1 MIKIKSLLCVLLL
14 IVSVYTY
21 AQGEAASNDW
31 AKIGLKG
38 KVKSVKTS
46 IYFAEEK
53 DNDFI
58 KGTPFSQGI
67 YPAEKIKQYSEME
80 RMGVKAF
87 FIQFLVNIIP
97 SAIAFDKNGFI
108 TEKWLYNTVSPKK
121 IVYTYDKKNRLIDK
135 STFVHDFLETK
146 DTLVYNAKGQLEE
159 EVLDLKTKDE
169 TIYTYTY
176 NVDGELIQRN
186 FKKTKYLPLFKEIYI
201 YNNKRLVNK
210 EIYQFDQ
217 LIWRGLYESGAEGEL
232 IKAISQKIDDFIWHS
247 KYAYDQNNQLKE
259 EYLLINESENNGF
272 LNKFGSD
279 RRLTY
284 HLTFSTN
291 YLCEYKYRD
300 DKQGNWVR
308 MITYEN
314 GVPILYVE
322 RKIEYF
328 K

>member
-1 MIKIKSLLCVLLL
+1 MKIKSFFCVLLL

-21 AQGEAASNDW
+21 AQGEVAGNDW
-31 AKIGLKG
+31 SKMGLKG

-53 DNDFI
+53 GNDFA
-58 KGTPFSQGI
+58 KGSTLSQGI
-67 YPAEKIKQYSEME
+67 YPVKKIKQYSEME

-97 SAIAFDKNGFI
+97 SAITFDKNGFI
-108 TEKWLYNTVSPKK
+108 TEKWRYDDIFPKK
-121 IVYTYDKKNRLIDK
+121 TVYTYDKKHRLIDK
-135 STFVHDFLETK
+135 STFVDEVLETK
-146 DTLVYNAKGQLEE
+146 DTLVYNAKGQLEK

-186 FKKTKYLPLFKEIYI
+186 LKKTEDLPLFKEIYI

-217 LIWRGLYESGAEGEL
+217 LIWRGLYEYGAEGEL

-247 KYAYDQNNQLKE
+247 KYTYDQNNQLKE

-284 HLTFSTN
+284 HLTFSTD
-291 YLCEYKYRD
+291 YLCEYKYTD

-308 MITYEN
+308 MITYEQ

>member
-1 MIKIKSLLCVLLL
+1 MKIKSFFCVLLL

-21 AQGEAASNDW
+21 AQGEVAGNDW
-31 AKIGLKG
+31 SKMGLKG

-53 DNDFI
+53 GNDFA
-58 KGTPFSQGI
+58 KGSTLSQGI
-67 YPAEKIKQYSEME
+67 YPVKKIKQYSEME

-97 SAIAFDKNGFI
+97 SAITFDKNGFI
-108 TEKWLYNTVSPKK
+108 TEKWRYDDIFPKK
-121 IVYTYDKKNRLIDK
+121 IVYTYDKKHRLIDK
-135 STFVHDFLETK
+135 STFVDEVLETK
-146 DTLVYNAKGQLEE
+146 DTLVYNTKGQLEKE
-159 EVLDLKTKDE
+159 ILDLKTKDE

-186 FKKTKYLPLFKEIYI
+186 FKRTEDLPLFKEIYI

-210 EIYQFDQ
+210 EIYQFDR
-217 LIWRGLYESGAEGEL
+217 LIWRGLYEYGAEGEL

-247 KYAYDQNNQLKE
+247 KYTYDQNNQLKE

-291 YLCEYKYRD
+291 YLCEYKYTD

-308 MITYEN
+308 MITYEQ
-314 GVPILYVE
+314 GVPMLYVE

>member
-1 MIKIKSLLCVLLL
+1 MKIKSFFCILLL
-14 IVSVYTY
+14 IVSVYAY
-21 AQGEAASNDW
+21 AQGEVISTNWAAM
-31 AKIGLKG
+31 GLKG

-53 DNDFI
+53 DNDFV

-67 YPAEKIKQYSEME
+67 YPPEKIKQYSEME

-87 FIQFLVNIIP
+87 FIHFLVNIIP
-97 SAIAFDKNGFI
+97 SAITFDKNGFI
-108 TEKWLYNTVSPKK
+108 TEKWRYDDIFPKK
-121 IVYTYDKKNRLIDK
+121 IVYTYDKKHRLIDK
-135 STFVHDFLETK
+135 STFVDEVLETK
-146 DTLVYNAKGQLEE
+146 DTLVYNTKGQLEKE
-159 EVLDLKTKDE
+159 ILDLKTKDE

-186 FKKTKYLPLFKEIYI
+186 FKKTEDLPLFKEIYI

-210 EIYQFDQ
+210 ELYQFDQ
-217 LIWRGLYESGAEGEL
+217 LIWRGLYEYGAEGEL

-247 KYAYDQNNQLKE
+247 KYTYDQNNQLKE

-284 HLTFSTN
+284 HLTFSTD
-291 YLCEYKYRD
+291 YLCEYKYTD
-300 DKQGNWVR
+300 DAQGNWVR
-308 MITYEN
+308 MITYEQ
-314 GVPILYVE
+314 GVPMLYVE

>member
-1 MIKIKSLLCVLLL
+1 MKIKSFFCVLLL

-21 AQGEAASNDW
+21 AQGEVAGNDW
-31 AKIGLKG
+31 SKMGLKG

-53 DNDFI
+53 GNDFA
-58 KGTPFSQGI
+58 KGSTLSQGI
-67 YPAEKIKQYSEME
+67 YPVKKIKQYSEME

-97 SAIAFDKNGFI
+97 SAITFDKNGFI
-108 TEKWLYNTVSPKK
+108 TEKWRYDDIFPKK
-121 IVYTYDKKNRLIDK
+121 TVYTYDKKHRLIDK
-135 STFVHDFLETK
+135 STFVDEVLETK
-146 DTLVYNAKGQLEE
+146 DTLVYNAKGQLEK

-186 FKKTKYLPLFKEIYI
+186 LKKTEDLPLFKEIYI

-210 EIYQFDQ
+210 EVYQFDR
-217 LIWRGLYESGAEGEL
+217 LIWRGLYEYGAEGEL

-247 KYAYDQNNQLKE
+247 KYTYDQNNQLKE

-284 HLTFSTN
+284 HLTFSTD
-291 YLCEYKYRD
+291 YLCEYKYTD

-308 MITYEN
+308 MITYEQ
-314 GVPILYVE
+314 GVPMLYVE

>member
-1 MIKIKSLLCVLLL
+1 MKIKSFFCVILL
-14 IVSVYTY
+14 IVSVYAY
-21 AQGEAASNDW
+21 AQGEAAGNDW
-31 AKIGLKG
+31 SKMGLKG

-53 DNDFI
+53 GNDFA
-58 KGTPFSQGI
+58 KGSTLSQGI
-67 YPAEKIKQYSEME
+67 YPVKKIKQYSEME

-97 SAIAFDKNGFI
+97 SAITFDKNGFI
-108 TEKWLYNTVSPKK
+108 TEKWRYDDIFPKK
-121 IVYTYDKKNRLIDK
+121 IVYTYDKKHRLIDK
-135 STFVHDFLETK
+135 STFVDEVLETK
-146 DTLVYNAKGQLEE
+146 DTLVYNTKGQLEKE
-159 EVLDLKTKDE
+159 ILDLKTKDE

-186 FKKTKYLPLFKEIYI
+186 FKRTEDLPLFKEIYI

-210 EIYQFDQ
+210 ELYQFDR
-217 LIWRGLYESGAEGEL
+217 LIWRGLYEYGAEGEL

-247 KYAYDQNNQLKE
+247 KYTYDQNNQLKE

-284 HLTFSTN
+284 HLTFSTD
-291 YLCEYKYRD
+291 YLCEYKYTD

-308 MITYEN
+308 MITYEQ
-314 GVPILYVE
+314 GVPMLYVE

>member
-1 MIKIKSLLCVLLL
+1 MKIKSFFCVLLL
-14 IVSVYTY
+14 IVSVYAY

-31 AKIGLKG
+31 SKMGLKG

-53 DNDFI
+53 GNDFA
-58 KGTPFSQGI
+58 KGSTLSQGI
-67 YPAEKIKQYSEME
+67 YPVKKIKQYSEME

-97 SAIAFDKNGFI
+97 SAITFDKNGFI
-108 TEKWLYNTVSPKK
+108 TEKWRYDDIFPKK
-121 IVYTYDKKNRLIDK
+121 IVYTYDKKHRLIDK
-135 STFVHDFLETK
+135 STFVDEVLETK
-146 DTLVYNAKGQLEE
+146 DTLVYNAKGQLEKE
-159 EVLDLKTKDE
+159 ILDLKTKDE

-186 FKKTKYLPLFKEIYI
+186 FKRTEDLPLFKEIYI

-210 EIYQFDQ
+210 EVYQFDR
-217 LIWRGLYESGAEGEL
+217 LIWRGLYEYGAEGEL

-247 KYAYDQNNQLKE
+247 KYTYDQNNHLKE
-259 EYLLINESENNGF
+259 EYLLINESEKNGF
-272 LNKFGSD
+272 LNRFGSD

-291 YLCEYKYRD
+291 YLCEYKYTD
-300 DKQGNWVR
+300 DKQGNWVK
-308 MITYEN
+308 MITYEQD
-314 GVPILYVE
+314 VPILYVE

-328 K
+328 

>member
-1 MIKIKSLLCVLLL
+1 MKIKSFFCVLLL

-21 AQGEAASNDW
+21 AQGEVAGNDW
-31 AKIGLKG
+31 SKMGLRG

-53 DNDFI
+53 GNDFA
-58 KGTPFSQGI
+58 KGSTLSQGI
-67 YPAEKIKQYSEME
+67 YPVKKIKQYSEME

-97 SAIAFDKNGFI
+97 SAITFDKNGFI
-108 TEKWLYNTVSPKK
+108 TEKWRYDDIFPKK
-121 IVYTYDKKNRLIDK
+121 IVYTYDKKHRLIDK
-135 STFVHDFLETK
+135 STFVDEVLETK
-146 DTLVYNAKGQLEE
+146 DTLVYNTKGQLEKE
-159 EVLDLKTKDE
+159 ILDLKTKDE

-186 FKKTKYLPLFKEIYI
+186 FKRTEDLPLFKEIYI

-210 EIYQFDQ
+210 EVYQFDR
-217 LIWRGLYESGAEGEL
+217 LVWRGLYEYGAEGEL

-247 KYAYDQNNQLKE
+247 KYTYDQNNHLKE
-259 EYLLINESENNGF
+259 EYLLINESEKNGF
-272 LNKFGSD
+272 LNRFGSD

-291 YLCEYKYRD
+291 YLCEYKYTD
-300 DKQGNWVR
+300 DKQGNWVK
-308 MITYEN
+308 MITYEQ

-328 K
+328 

>member
-1 MIKIKSLLCVLLL
+1 MKIKYFFCILLL
-14 IVSVYTY
+14 IVSVYAY
-21 AQGEAASNDW
+21 AQGEAAGNDW
-31 AKIGLKG
+31 SKMGLKG

-53 DNDFI
+53 GNDFA
-58 KGTPFSQGI
+58 KGSTLSQGI
-67 YPAEKIKQYSEME
+67 YPVKKIKQYSEME

-97 SAIAFDKNGFI
+97 SAITFDKNGFI
-108 TEKWLYNTVSPKK
+108 TEKWRYDDIFPKK
-121 IVYTYDKKNRLIDK
+121 IVYTYDKKHRLIDK
-135 STFVHDFLETK
+135 STFVDEVLETK
-146 DTLVYNAKGQLEE
+146 DTLVYNTKGQLEKE
-159 EVLDLKTKDE
+159 ILDLKTKDE

-186 FKKTKYLPLFKEIYI
+186 FKRTEDLPLFKEIYI

-210 EIYQFDQ
+210 EVYQFDR
-217 LIWRGLYESGAEGEL
+217 LIWRGLYEYGAEEEL

-247 KYAYDQNNQLKE
+247 KYTYDQNNQLKE

-284 HLTFSTN
+284 HLTFSTD
-291 YLCEYKYRD
+291 YLCEYKYTD

-308 MITYEN
+308 MITYEQ
-314 GVPILYVE
+314 GVPMLYVE

>member
-1 MIKIKSLLCVLLL
+1 MKIKSFFCVLLL

-21 AQGEAASNDW
+21 AQGEVAGNDW
-31 AKIGLKG
+31 SKMGLKG

-53 DNDFI
+53 GNDFA
-58 KGTPFSQGI
+58 KGSTLSQGI
-67 YPAEKIKQYSEME
+67 YPVKKIKQYSEME

-97 SAIAFDKNGFI
+97 SAITFDKNGFI
-108 TEKWLYNTVSPKK
+108 TEKWRYDDIFPKK
-121 IVYTYDKKNRLIDK
+121 IVYTYDKKHRLIDK
-135 STFVHDFLETK
+135 STFVDEVLETK
-146 DTLVYNAKGQLEE
+146 DTLVYNTKGQLEKE
-159 EVLDLKTKDE
+159 ILDLKTKDE

-186 FKKTKYLPLFKEIYI
+186 FKKTEDLPLFKEIYI

-210 EIYQFDQ
+210 EVYQFDR
-217 LIWRGLYESGAEGEL
+217 LIWRGLYEYGAEGEL

-247 KYAYDQNNQLKE
+247 KYTYDQNNQLKE

-272 LNKFGSD
+272 LNKFGSN

-284 HLTFSTN
+284 HLTFSTD
-291 YLCEYKYRD
+291 YLCEYKYTD

-308 MITYEN
+308 MITYEQ
-314 GVPILYVE
+314 GVPMLYVE

>member
-1 MIKIKSLLCVLLL
+1 MKIKSFFCVLLL
-14 IVSVYTY
+14 IVSVYAY
-21 AQGEAASNDW
+21 AQGEAAGNDW
-31 AKIGLKG
+31 AKMGLKG

-53 DNDFI
+53 GNDFA
-58 KGTPFSQGI
+58 KGSTLSQGI
-67 YPAEKIKQYSEME
+67 YPVKKIKQYSEME

-97 SAIAFDKNGFI
+97 SAITFDKNGFI
-108 TEKWLYNTVSPKK
+108 TEKWRYDDIFPKK
-121 IVYTYDKKNRLIDK
+121 IVYTYDKKHRLIDK
-135 STFVHDFLETK
+135 STFVDEVLETK
-146 DTLVYNAKGQLEE
+146 DTLVYNTKGQLEKE
-159 EVLDLKTKDE
+159 ILDLKTKDE

-186 FKKTKYLPLFKEIYI
+186 FKRTEDLPLFKEIYI

-210 EIYQFDQ
+210 EVYQFDR
-217 LIWRGLYESGAEGEL
+217 LIWRGLYEYGAEGEL

-247 KYAYDQNNQLKE
+247 KYTYDQNNQLKE

-284 HLTFSTN
+284 HLTFSTD
-291 YLCEYKYRD
+291 YLCEYKYTD
-300 DKQGNWVR
+300 DKQGNWIK

-314 GVPILYVE
+314 GVPMLYVE

>member
-1 MIKIKSLLCVLLL
+1 MKIKSFFCVILL

-21 AQGEAASNDW
+21 AQGEVANNDW
-31 AKIGLKG
+31 SKMGLKG

-53 DNDFI
+53 GNDFA
-58 KGTPFSQGI
+58 KGSTLSQGI
-67 YPAEKIKQYSEME
+67 YPVKKIKQYSEME

-97 SAIAFDKNGFI
+97 SAITFDKNGFI
-108 TEKWLYNTVSPKK
+108 TEKWRYDDIFPKK
-121 IVYTYDKKNRLIDK
+121 IVYTYDKKHRLIDK
-135 STFVHDFLETK
+135 STFVDEVLETK
-146 DTLVYNAKGQLEE
+146 DTLVYNTKGQLEKE
-159 EVLDLKTKDE
+159 ILDLKTKDE

-186 FKKTKYLPLFKEIYI
+186 FKRTEDLPLFKEIYI

-210 EIYQFDQ
+210 ELYQFDR
-217 LIWRGLYESGAEGEL
+217 LIWRGLYEYGAEGEL

-247 KYAYDQNNQLKE
+247 KYTYDQNNQLKE

-291 YLCEYKYRD
+291 YLCEYKYTD
-300 DKQGNWVR
+300 DKQGIWVR
-308 MITYEN
+308 MITYEQ
-314 GVPILYVE
+314 GVPMLYVE
-322 RKIEYF
+322 RNIEYF

>member
-1 MIKIKSLLCVLLL
+1 MKIKSFFCVLLL
-14 IVSVYTY
+14 IVSVYAY
-21 AQGEAASNDW
+21 AQGEAVGNDW
-31 AKIGLKG
+31 SKMGLKG

-53 DNDFI
+53 GNDFA
-58 KGTPFSQGI
+58 KGSTLSQGI
-67 YPAEKIKQYSEME
+67 YPVKKIKQYSEME

-97 SAIAFDKNGFI
+97 SAITFDKNGFI
-108 TEKWLYNTVSPKK
+108 TEKWRYDDIFPKK
-121 IVYTYDKKNRLIDK
+121 IVYTYDKKHRLIDK
-135 STFVHDFLETK
+135 STFVDEVLETK
-146 DTLVYNAKGQLEE
+146 DTLVYNAKGQLEK

-186 FKKTKYLPLFKEIYI
+186 FKRTEDLPLFKEIYI

-210 EIYQFDQ
+210 EIYQFDR
-217 LIWRGLYESGAEGEL
+217 LIWRGLYEYGAEGEL

-247 KYAYDQNNQLKE
+247 KYTYDQNNQLKE

-284 HLTFSTN
+284 HLTFSTD
-291 YLCEYKYRD
+291 YLCEYKYTD

-308 MITYEN
+308 MITYEQ
-314 GVPILYVE
+314 GVPMLYVE

>member
-1 MIKIKSLLCVLLL
+1 MKIKSFFCVILL
-14 IVSVYTY
+14 IVSVYAY
-21 AQGEAASNDW
+21 AQGEAAGNDW
-31 AKIGLKG
+31 SKMGLKG

-53 DNDFI
+53 GNDFA
-58 KGTPFSQGI
+58 KGSTLSQGI
-67 YPAEKIKQYSEME
+67 YPVKKIKQYSEME

-97 SAIAFDKNGFI
+97 SAITFDKNGFI
-108 TEKWLYNTVSPKK
+108 TEKWRYDDIFPKK
-121 IVYTYDKKNRLIDK
+121 IVYTYDKKHRLIDK
-135 STFVHDFLETK
+135 STFVDEVLETK
-146 DTLVYNAKGQLEE
+146 DTLVYNTKGQLEKE
-159 EVLDLKTKDE
+159 ILDLKTKDE

-186 FKKTKYLPLFKEIYI
+186 FKRTEDLPLFKEIYI
-201 YNNKRLVNK
+201 YNNKRPVNK
-210 EIYQFDQ
+210 EVYQFDR
-217 LIWRGLYESGAEGEL
+217 LIWRGLYEYGAEGEL

-247 KYAYDQNNQLKE
+247 KYTYDQNNQLKE
-259 EYLLINESENNGF
+259 EYLLINESEKNGF
-272 LNKFGSD
+272 LNRFGSD

-291 YLCEYKYRD
+291 YLCEYKYTD
-300 DKQGNWVR
+300 DKQGNWVK
-308 MITYEN
+308 MITYEQ

-328 K
+328 

>member
-1 MIKIKSLLCVLLL
+1 MKIKSFFCVILL

-21 AQGEAASNDW
+21 AQGEVANNDW
-31 AKIGLKG
+31 SKMGLKG

-53 DNDFI
+53 GNDFA
-58 KGTPFSQGI
+58 KGSTLSQGI
-67 YPAEKIKQYSEME
+67 YPVKKIKQYSEME

-97 SAIAFDKNGFI
+97 SAITFDKNGFI
-108 TEKWLYNTVSPKK
+108 TEKWRYDDIFPKK
-121 IVYTYDKKNRLIDK
+121 IVYTYDKKHRLIDK
-135 STFVHDFLETK
+135 STFVDEVLETK
-146 DTLVYNAKGQLEE
+146 DTLVYNTKGQLEKE
-159 EVLDLKTKDE
+159 ILDLKTKDE

-186 FKKTKYLPLFKEIYI
+186 LKKTEDLPLFKEIYI

-210 EIYQFDQ
+210 EVYQFDR
-217 LIWRGLYESGAEGEL
+217 LIWRGLYEYGAEGEL

-247 KYAYDQNNQLKE
+247 KYTYDQNNQLKE

-284 HLTFSTN
+284 HLTFSTD
-291 YLCEYKYRD
+291 YLCEYKYTD

-308 MITYEN
+308 MITYEQ
-314 GVPILYVE
+314 GVPMLYVE

>member
-1 MIKIKSLLCVLLL
+1 MKIKYFFCVLLL
-14 IVSVYTY
+14 IVSVYAY
-21 AQGEAASNDW
+21 AQGEVANNDW
-31 AKIGLKG
+31 SKMGLKG

-53 DNDFI
+53 GNDFA
-58 KGTPFSQGI
+58 KGSTLSQGI
-67 YPAEKIKQYSEME
+67 YPVKKIKQYDEME

-97 SAIAFDKNGFI
+97 SAITFDKNGFI
-108 TEKWLYNTVSPKK
+108 TEKWRYDDIFPKK
-121 IVYTYDKKNRLIDK
+121 IVYTYDKKHRLIDK
-135 STFVHDFLETK
+135 STFVDEVLETK
-146 DTLVYNAKGQLEE
+146 DTLVYNTKGQLEKE
-159 EVLDLKTKDE
+159 ILDLKTKDE

-186 FKKTKYLPLFKEIYI
+186 FKRTEDLPLFKEIYI
-201 YNNKRLVNK
+201 YNNKKLVNK
-210 EIYQFDQ
+210 EVYQFDR
-217 LIWRGLYESGAEGEL
+217 LIWRGLYEYGAEGEL

-247 KYAYDQNNQLKE
+247 KYTYDQNNQLKE

-284 HLTFSTN
+284 HLTFSTD
-291 YLCEYKYRD
+291 YLCEYKYTD

-308 MITYEN
+308 MITYEQ
-314 GVPILYVE
+314 GVPMLYVE
-322 RKIEYF
+322 RNIEYF

>member
-1 MIKIKSLLCVLLL
+1 MKMKSFFCALLL

-21 AQGEAASNDW
+21 AQGEVAGNDW
-31 AKIGLKG
+31 TKMGLKG

-53 DNDFI
+53 GNDFA
-58 KGTPFSQGI
+58 KGSTLSQGI
-67 YPAEKIKQYSEME
+67 YPVKKIKQYSEME

-97 SAIAFDKNGFI
+97 SAITFDKNGFI
-108 TEKWLYNTVSPKK
+108 TEKWRYDDIFPKK

-135 STFVHDFLETK
+135 STFVDEVLETK
-146 DTLVYNAKGQLEE
+146 DTLVYNTKGQLEKE
-159 EVLDLKTKDE
+159 ILDLKTKDE
-169 TIYTYTY
+169 IIYTYTY

-186 FKKTKYLPLFKEIYI
+186 FKRTEDLPLFKEIYI

-210 EIYQFDQ
+210 EVYQFDR
-217 LIWRGLYESGAEGEL
+217 LIWRGLYEYGAEGEL

-247 KYAYDQNNQLKE
+247 KYTYDQNNQLKE

-284 HLTFSTN
+284 HLTFSTD
-291 YLCEYKYRD
+291 YLCEYKYTD

-308 MITYEN
+308 MITYEQ
-314 GVPILYVE
+314 GVPMLYVE

>member
-1 MIKIKSLLCVLLL
+1 MKIKSFFCVILL
-14 IVSVYTY
+14 IVSVYAY
-21 AQGEAASNDW
+21 AQGEAAGNDW
-31 AKIGLKG
+31 SKMGLKG

-53 DNDFI
+53 GNDFA
-58 KGTPFSQGI
+58 KGSTLSQGI
-67 YPAEKIKQYSEME
+67 YPVKKIKQYSEME

-87 FIQFLVNIIP
+87 FIHFLVNIIP
-97 SAIAFDKNGFI
+97 SAITFDKNGFI
-108 TEKWLYNTVSPKK
+108 TEKWRYDDIFPKK
-121 IVYTYDKKNRLIDK
+121 IVYTYDKKHRLIDK
-135 STFVHDFLETK
+135 STFVDEVLETK
-146 DTLVYNAKGQLEE
+146 DTLVYNTKGQLEKE
-159 EVLDLKTKDE
+159 ILDLKTKDE

-186 FKKTKYLPLFKEIYI
+186 FKRTEDLPLFKEIYI

-210 EIYQFDQ
+210 EVYQFDR
-217 LIWRGLYESGAEGEL
+217 LIWRGLYEYGAEGEL

-247 KYAYDQNNQLKE
+247 KYTYDQNNQLKE

-284 HLTFSTN
+284 HLTFSTD
-291 YLCEYKYRD
+291 YLCEYKYTD
-300 DKQGNWVR
+300 DKQGNWIK

-314 GVPILYVE
+314 GVPMLYVE

>member
-1 MIKIKSLLCVLLL
+1 MKIKSFFCVILL
-14 IVSVYTY
+14 IVSVYAY
-21 AQGEAASNDW
+21 AQGEVAGNDW
-31 AKIGLKG
+31 SKMGLKG

-53 DNDFI
+53 GNDFA
-58 KGTPFSQGI
+58 KGSTLSQGI
-67 YPAEKIKQYSEME
+67 YPVKKIKQYSEME

-97 SAIAFDKNGFI
+97 SAITFDKNGFI
-108 TEKWLYNTVSPKK
+108 TEKWRYDDIFPKK
-121 IVYTYDKKNRLIDK
+121 IVYTYDKKHRLIDK
-135 STFVHDFLETK
+135 STFVDEVLETK
-146 DTLVYNAKGQLEE
+146 DTLVYNTKGQLEKE
-159 EVLDLKTKDE
+159 ILDLKTKDE

-186 FKKTKYLPLFKEIYI
+186 FKKTEDLPLFKEIYI

-210 EIYQFDQ
+210 EIYQFDR
-217 LIWRGLYESGAEGEL
+217 LIWRGLYEYGTEGEL

-247 KYAYDQNNQLKE
+247 RYTYDQNNQLKE

-284 HLTFSTN
+284 HLTFSTD
-291 YLCEYKYRD
+291 YLCEYKYTD

-308 MITYEN
+308 MITYEQ
-314 GVPILYVE
+314 GVPMLYVE

>member
-1 MIKIKSLLCVLLL
+1 MKMKYFSCVLLL

-21 AQGEAASNDW
+21 AQGEVAGNDW
-31 AKIGLKG
+31 SKMGLKG

-53 DNDFI
+53 GNDFA
-58 KGTPFSQGI
+58 KGSTLSQGI
-67 YPAEKIKQYSEME
+67 YPVKKIKQYSEME

-97 SAIAFDKNGFI
+97 SAITFDKNGFI
-108 TEKWLYNTVSPKK
+108 TEKWRYDDIFPKK
-121 IVYTYDKKNRLIDK
+121 IVYTYDKKHRLIDK
-135 STFVHDFLETK
+135 STFVDEVLETK
-146 DTLVYNAKGQLEE
+146 DTLVYNAKGQLEK

-186 FKKTKYLPLFKEIYI
+186 FKKTEDLPLFKEIYI

-210 EIYQFDQ
+210 EIYQFDR
-217 LIWRGLYESGAEGEL
+217 LIWRGLYEYGAEGEL

-247 KYAYDQNNQLKE
+247 KYTYGQNNQLKE

-284 HLTFSTN
+284 HLTFSTD
-291 YLCEYKYRD
+291 YLCEYKYTD

-308 MITYEN
+308 MITYEQ
-314 GVPILYVE
+314 GVPMLYVE
-322 RKIEYF
+322 RNIEYF

>member
-1 MIKIKSLLCVLLL
+1 MKIKSFFCVLLL

-21 AQGEAASNDW
+21 AQGEVAGNDW
-31 AKIGLKG
+31 SKMGLKG

-53 DNDFI
+53 GNDFA
-58 KGTPFSQGI
+58 KGSTLSQGI
-67 YPAEKIKQYSEME
+67 YPVKKIKQYSEME

-97 SAIAFDKNGFI
+97 SAITFDKNGFI
-108 TEKWLYNTVSPKK
+108 TEKWRYDDIFPKK
-121 IVYTYDKKNRLIDK
+121 IVYTYDKKHRLIDK
-135 STFVHDFLETK
+135 STFVDEVLETK
-146 DTLVYNAKGQLEE
+146 DTLVYNAKGQLEK

-186 FKKTKYLPLFKEIYI
+186 FKKTEDLPLFKEIYI

-210 EIYQFDQ
+210 EIYQFDR
-217 LIWRGLYESGAEGEL
+217 LIWRGLYEYGAEGEL

-247 KYAYDQNNQLKE
+247 KYTYDQNNQLKE

-272 LNKFGSD
+272 LNKFGSN

-284 HLTFSTN
+284 HLTFSTD
-291 YLCEYKYRD
+291 YLCEYKYTD

-308 MITYEN
+308 MITYEQ
-314 GVPILYVE
+314 GVPMLYVE

>member
-1 MIKIKSLLCVLLL
+1 MKIKSFFCILLL
-14 IVSVYTY
+14 IVSVCGY
-21 AQGEAASNDW
+21 AQGEAAGNDW
-31 AKIGLKG
+31 AKMGLKG

-53 DNDFI
+53 GNDFA
-58 KGTPFSQGI
+58 KGSTLSQGI
-67 YPAEKIKQYSEME
+67 YPVKKIKQYSEME

-97 SAIAFDKNGFI
+97 SAITFDKNGFI
-108 TEKWLYNTVSPKK
+108 TEKWRYDDIFPKK
-121 IVYTYDKKNRLIDK
+121 IVYTYDKKHRLIDK
-135 STFVHDFLETK
+135 STFVDEVLETK
-146 DTLVYNAKGQLEE
+146 DTLVYNTKGQLEK

-186 FKKTKYLPLFKEIYI
+186 FKRTEDLPLFKEIYI

-210 EIYQFDQ
+210 EVYQFDR
-217 LIWRGLYESGAEGEL
+217 LIWRGLYEYGAEGEL

-247 KYAYDQNNQLKE
+247 KYTYDQNNQLKE

-284 HLTFSTN
+284 HLTFSTD
-291 YLCEYKYRD
+291 YLCEYKYTD

-308 MITYEN
+308 MITYEQ
-314 GVPILYVE
+314 GVPMLYVE
-322 RKIEYF
+322 RNIEYF

>member
-1 MIKIKSLLCVLLL
+1 MKIKSFFCVILL
-14 IVSVYTY
+14 IVSVYAY
-21 AQGEAASNDW
+21 AQGEAAGNDW
-31 AKIGLKG
+31 SKMGLKG

-53 DNDFI
+53 GNDFA
-58 KGTPFSQGI
+58 KGSTLSQGI
-67 YPAEKIKQYSEME
+67 YPVKKIKQYSEME

-97 SAIAFDKNGFI
+97 SAITFDKNGFI
-108 TEKWLYNTVSPKK
+108 TEKWRYDDIFPKK
-121 IVYTYDKKNRLIDK
+121 IVYTYDKKHRLIDK
-135 STFVHDFLETK
+135 STFVDEVLETK
-146 DTLVYNAKGQLEE
+146 DTLVYNTKGQLEK

-186 FKKTKYLPLFKEIYI
+186 FKRTEDLPLFKEIYI

-210 EIYQFDQ
+210 EVYQFDR
-217 LIWRGLYESGAEGEL
+217 LIWRGLYEYGAEGEL

-247 KYAYDQNNQLKE
+247 KYTYDQNNQLKE

-284 HLTFSTN
+284 HLTFSTD
-291 YLCEYKYRD
+291 YLCEYKYTD

-308 MITYEN
+308 MITYEQ
-314 GVPILYVE
+314 GVPMLYVE

>member
-1 MIKIKSLLCVLLL
+1 MKIKSFFCVLLL
-14 IVSVYTY
+14 IVSVYAY
-21 AQGEAASNDW
+21 AQGEAAGNDW
-31 AKIGLKG
+31 SKMGLKG

-53 DNDFI
+53 GNDFA
-58 KGTPFSQGI
+58 KGSTLSQGI
-67 YPAEKIKQYSEME
+67 YPVKKIKQYSEME

-97 SAIAFDKNGFI
+97 SAITFDKNGFI
-108 TEKWLYNTVSPKK
+108 TEKWRYDDIFPKK

-135 STFVHDFLETK
+135 STFVDEVLETK
-146 DTLVYNAKGQLEE
+146 DTAIYNIKGQLEKE
-159 EVLDLKTKDE
+159 ILDLKTKDE

-186 FKKTKYLPLFKEIYI
+186 FKRTEDLPLFKEIYI

-210 EIYQFDQ
+210 EVYQFDR
-217 LIWRGLYESGAEGEL
+217 LVWRGLYEYGAEGEL

-247 KYAYDQNNQLKE
+247 KYTYGQNNQLKE

-284 HLTFSTN
+284 HLTFSTD
-291 YLCEYKYRD
+291 YLCEYKYTD

-308 MITYEN
+308 MITYEQ
-314 GVPILYVE
+314 GVPMLYVE

>member
-1 MIKIKSLLCVLLL
+1 MKIKSFFCILLL
-14 IVSVYTY
+14 IVSVYAY

-31 AKIGLKG
+31 SKIGLKG

-46 IYFAEEK
+46 IYFAEAK

-58 KGTPFSQGI
+58 KGTSFSQGI
-67 YPAEKIKQYSEME
+67 YPPEKIKQYSEME

-97 SAIAFDKNGFI
+97 SAITFDKNGFI
-108 TEKWLYNTVSPKK
+108 TEKWRYDDIFPKK
-121 IVYTYDKKNRLIDK
+121 IVYTYDKKHRLIDK
-135 STFVHDFLETK
+135 STFVDEVLETK
-146 DTLVYNAKGQLEE
+146 DTLVYNAKGQLEK

-186 FKKTKYLPLFKEIYI
+186 FKRTEDLPLFKEIYI

-210 EIYQFDQ
+210 EIYQFDR
-217 LIWRGLYESGAEGEL
+217 LIWRGLYEYGAEGEL

-247 KYAYDQNNQLKE
+247 KYTYDQNNQLKE

-284 HLTFSTN
+284 HLTFSTD
-291 YLCEYKYRD
+291 YLCEYKYTD

-308 MITYEN
+308 MITYEQ

-328 K
+328 

>member
-1 MIKIKSLLCVLLL
+1 MKIKSFFCVLLL

-21 AQGEAASNDW
+21 AQGEVAGNDW
-31 AKIGLKG
+31 SKMGLKG

-53 DNDFI
+53 DNDFA
-58 KGTPFSQGI
+58 KGSTLSQGI
-67 YPAEKIKQYSEME
+67 YPVKKIKQYNEME

-97 SAIAFDKNGFI
+97 SAITFDKNGFI
-108 TEKWLYNTVSPKK
+108 TEKWRYDDIFPKK
-121 IVYTYDKKNRLIDK
+121 IVYTYDKKHRLIDK
-135 STFVHDFLETK
+135 STFVDEVLETK
-146 DTLVYNAKGQLEE
+146 DTLVYNTKGQLEK

-186 FKKTKYLPLFKEIYI
+186 FKRTEDLPLFKEIYI

-210 EIYQFDQ
+210 EIYQFDR
-217 LIWRGLYESGAEGEL
+217 LIWRGLYEYGAEGEL

-247 KYAYDQNNQLKE
+247 KYTYDQNNQLKE

-279 RRLTY
+279 KRLTY
-284 HLTFSTN
+284 HLTFSTD
-291 YLCEYKYRD
+291 YLCEYKYTD

-308 MITYEN
+308 MITYEQ
-314 GVPILYVE
+314 GVPMLYVE
-322 RKIEYF
+322 RNIEYF

>member
-1 MIKIKSLLCVLLL
+1 MKIKSFFCVLLL

-21 AQGEAASNDW
+21 AQGEVISTNWAAM
-31 AKIGLKG
+31 GLKG

-53 DNDFI
+53 GNDFA
-58 KGTPFSQGI
+58 KGSTLSQGI
-67 YPAEKIKQYSEME
+67 YPVKKIKQYSEME

-97 SAIAFDKNGFI
+97 SAITFDKNGFI
-108 TEKWLYNTVSPKK
+108 TEKWRYDDIFPKK
-121 IVYTYDKKNRLIDK
+121 IVYTYDKKHRLIDK
-135 STFVHDFLETK
+135 STFVDEVLETK
-146 DTLVYNAKGQLEE
+146 DTLVYNTKGQLEK

-186 FKKTKYLPLFKEIYI
+186 FKRTEDLPLFKEIYI

-210 EIYQFDQ
+210 EVYQFDR
-217 LIWRGLYESGAEGEL
+217 LIWRGLYEYGAEGEL

-247 KYAYDQNNQLKE
+247 KYTYDQNNQLKE

-284 HLTFSTN
+284 HLTFSTD
-291 YLCEYKYRD
+291 YLCEYKYTD

-308 MITYEN
+308 MITYEQ
-314 GVPILYVE
+314 GVPMLYVE

>member
-1 MIKIKSLLCVLLL
+1 MKIKSLLGVLLL
-14 IVSVYTY
+14 IVSVYGY
-21 AQGEAASNDW
+21 AQGEAGGNDW
-31 AKIGLKG
+31 AAMGLKG

-108 TEKWLYNTVSPKK
+108 TEKWLYNTISPKK

-146 DTLVYNAKGQLEE
+146 DTLVYNTKGQLEE

-186 FKKTKYLPLFKEIYI
+186 FKKTEDLPLFKEIYI

-210 EIYQFDQ
+210 ELYQFDR
-217 LIWRGLYESGAEGEL
+217 LIWRGLYEYGAEGEL

-247 KYAYDQNNQLKE
+247 KYAYDQNNLLKE

-284 HLTFSTN
+284 HLTFSTD
-291 YLCEYKYRD
+291 YLCEYKYTD
-300 DKQGNWVR
+300 DKLGNWVR

>member
-1 MIKIKSLLCVLLL
+1 MKIKSLLGVLLL
-14 IVSVYTY
+14 IVSVYGY
-21 AQGEAASNDW
+21 AQGEAAGNDW
-31 AKIGLKG
+31 AAMGLKG
-38 KVKSVKTS
+38 KVKLVETGF
-46 IYFAEEK
+46 YFAEEK

-87 FIQFLVNIIP
+87 FIYFLVNIIP
-97 SAIAFDKNGFI
+97 SAITFDKNGFI

-146 DTLVYNAKGQLEE
+146 DTLIYNAKGQLEE

-210 EIYQFDQ
+210 EAYQFDQ
-217 LIWRGLYESGAEGEL
+217 LIWRGLYEYGAEGEL

-308 MITYEN
+308 MITYEQ
-314 GVPILYVE
+314 GVPMLYVE

>member
-1 MIKIKSLLCVLLL
+1 MKIKSFFCVLLL

-21 AQGEAASNDW
+21 AQGEVAGNDW
-31 AKIGLKG
+31 SKMGLKG

-53 DNDFI
+53 GDDFA
-58 KGTPFSQGI
+58 KGSTLSQGI
-67 YPAEKIKQYSEME
+67 YPVKKIKQYSEME

-97 SAIAFDKNGFI
+97 SAITFDKNGFI
-108 TEKWLYNTVSPKK
+108 TEKWRYDDIFPKK
-121 IVYTYDKKNRLIDK
+121 IVYTYDKKHRLIDK
-135 STFVHDFLETK
+135 STFVDEVLETK
-146 DTLVYNAKGQLEE
+146 DTLVYNAKGQLEKE
-159 EVLDLKTKDE
+159 ILDLKTKDE

-186 FKKTKYLPLFKEIYI
+186 FKKTEDLPLFKEIYI

-210 EIYQFDQ
+210 EVYQFDR
-217 LIWRGLYESGAEGEL
+217 LIWRGLYEYGAEGEL

-247 KYAYDQNNQLKE
+247 KYTYDQNNQLKE

-284 HLTFSTN
+284 HLTFSTD
-291 YLCEYKYRD
+291 YLCEYKYTD

-308 MITYEN
+308 MITYEQ
-314 GVPILYVE
+314 GVPMLYVE

>member
-1 MIKIKSLLCVLLL
+1 MKIKSFFCVLLL
-14 IVSVYTY
+14 IVGVCGY
-21 AQGEAASNDW
+21 AQGEVAGNDW
-31 AKIGLKG
+31 SKMGLKG

-53 DNDFI
+53 GNDFA
-58 KGTPFSQGI
+58 KGSTLSQGI
-67 YPAEKIKQYSEME
+67 YPVKKIKQYSEME

-97 SAIAFDKNGFI
+97 SAITFDKNGFI
-108 TEKWLYNTVSPKK
+108 TEKWRYDDIFPKK
-121 IVYTYDKKNRLIDK
+121 IVYTYDKKHRLIDK
-135 STFVHDFLETK
+135 STFVDEILETK
-146 DTLVYNAKGQLEE
+146 DTLVYNTKGQLEK

-186 FKKTKYLPLFKEIYI
+186 FKKTEDLPLFKEIYI

-210 EIYQFDQ
+210 EVYQFDR
-217 LIWRGLYESGAEGEL
+217 LIWRGLYEYGAEGEL

-247 KYAYDQNNQLKE
+247 KYTYDQNNQLKE

-284 HLTFSTN
+284 HLTFSTD
-291 YLCEYKYRD
+291 YLCEYKYTD

-308 MITYEN
+308 MITYEQ
-314 GVPILYVE
+314 GVPMLYVE

>member
-1 MIKIKSLLCVLLL
+1 MKIKSFFCVLLL
-14 IVSVYTY
+14 IVGVYTY
-21 AQGEAASNDW
+21 AQGEAAGNDW
-31 AKIGLKG
+31 SKMGLKG

-53 DNDFI
+53 GNDFA
-58 KGTPFSQGI
+58 KGSTLSQGI
-67 YPAEKIKQYSEME
+67 YPVKKIKQYSEME

-97 SAIAFDKNGFI
+97 SAITFDKNGFI
-108 TEKWLYNTVSPKK
+108 TEKWRYDDIFPKK
-121 IVYTYDKKNRLIDK
+121 IVYTYDKKHRLIDK
-135 STFVHDFLETK
+135 STFVDEVLETK
-146 DTLVYNAKGQLEE
+146 DTLVYNAKGQLEK

-186 FKKTKYLPLFKEIYI
+186 FKRTEDLPLFKEIYI

-210 EIYQFDQ
+210 EVYQFDR
-217 LIWRGLYESGAEGEL
+217 LIWRGLYEYGAEGEL

-247 KYAYDQNNQLKE
+247 KYTYDQNNQLKE

-284 HLTFSTN
+284 HLTFSTD
-291 YLCEYKYRD
+291 YLCEYKYTD
-300 DKQGNWVR
+300 DAQGNWIK

-314 GVPILYVE
+314 GVPMLYVE

>member
-1 MIKIKSLLCVLLL
+1 MKIKSFFCVLLL
-14 IVSVYTY
+14 IVSVYAY

-31 AKIGLKG
+31 SKMGLKG

-53 DNDFI
+53 GNDFA
-58 KGTPFSQGI
+58 KGSTLSQGI
-67 YPAEKIKQYSEME
+67 YPVKKIKQYSEME

-97 SAIAFDKNGFI
+97 SAITFDKNGFI
-108 TEKWLYNTVSPKK
+108 TEKWRYDDIFPKK
-121 IVYTYDKKNRLIDK
+121 IVYTYDKKHRLIDK
-135 STFVHDFLETK
+135 STFVDEVLETK
-146 DTLVYNAKGQLEE
+146 DTLVYNTKGQLEKE
-159 EVLDLKTKDE
+159 ILDLKTKDE

-186 FKKTKYLPLFKEIYI
+186 FKRTEDLPLFKEIYI

-210 EIYQFDQ
+210 ELYQFDR
-217 LIWRGLYESGAEGEL
+217 LIWRGLYEYGAEGEL

-247 KYAYDQNNQLKE
+247 KYTYDQNNQLKE

-284 HLTFSTN
+284 HLTFSTD
-291 YLCEYKYRD
+291 YLCEYKYTD

-308 MITYEN
+308 MITYEQ
-314 GVPILYVE
+314 GVPMLYVE

>member
-1 MIKIKSLLCVLLL
+1 MKIKYFFCILLL
-14 IVSVYTY
+14 IVSVYAY
-21 AQGEAASNDW
+21 AQGEAAGNDW
-31 AKIGLKG
+31 TKMGLKG

-53 DNDFI
+53 GNDFA
-58 KGTPFSQGI
+58 KGSTLSQGI
-67 YPAEKIKQYSEME
+67 YLVKKIKQYSEME

-97 SAIAFDKNGFI
+97 SAITFDKNGFI
-108 TEKWLYNTVSPKK
+108 TEKWRYDDIFPKK
-121 IVYTYDKKNRLIDK
+121 IVYTYDKKHRLIDK
-135 STFVHDFLETK
+135 STFVDEVLETK
-146 DTLVYNAKGQLEE
+146 DTLVYNTKGQLEK

-186 FKKTKYLPLFKEIYI
+186 FKKVEDLPLYKEIYI

-210 EIYQFDQ
+210 ELYQFDQ
-217 LIWRGLYESGAEGEL
+217 LIWRGLYEYGAEGEL

-247 KYAYDQNNQLKE
+247 KYTYDQNNQLKE

-284 HLTFSTN
+284 HLTFSTD
-291 YLCEYKYRD
+291 YLCEYKYTD

-308 MITYEN
+308 MITYEQ
-314 GVPILYVE
+314 GVPMLYVE

>member
-1 MIKIKSLLCVLLL
+1 MKIKSFFCVILL

-21 AQGEAASNDW
+21 AQGEVANNDW
-31 AKIGLKG
+31 SKMGLKG

-53 DNDFI
+53 GNDFA
-58 KGTPFSQGI
+58 KGATLSQGI
-67 YPAEKIKQYSEME
+67 YPVKKIKQYSEME

-87 FIQFLVNIIP
+87 FIHFLVNIIP
-97 SAIAFDKNGFI
+97 SAITFDKNGFI
-108 TEKWLYNTVSPKK
+108 TEKWRYDDIFPKK
-121 IVYTYDKKNRLIDK
+121 IVYTYDKKHRLIDK
-135 STFVHDFLETK
+135 STFVDEVLETK
-146 DTLVYNAKGQLEE
+146 DTLVYNTKGQLEKE
-159 EVLDLKTKDE
+159 ILDLKTKDE

-186 FKKTKYLPLFKEIYI
+186 FKRTEDLPLFKEIYI

-210 EIYQFDQ
+210 EVYQFDR
-217 LIWRGLYESGAEGEL
+217 LIWRGLYEYGAEGEL

-247 KYAYDQNNQLKE
+247 KYTYDQNNQLKE

-284 HLTFSTN
+284 HLTFSTD
-291 YLCEYKYRD
+291 YLCEYKYTD

-308 MITYEN
+308 MITYEQ
-314 GVPILYVE
+314 GVPMLYVE
-322 RKIEYF
+322 RNIEYF

>member
-1 MIKIKSLLCVLLL
+1 MKIKSFFCILLL

-53 DNDFI
+53 GNDFA
-58 KGTPFSQGI
+58 KGSTLSQGI
-67 YPAEKIKQYSEME
+67 YPVKKIKQYSEME

-97 SAIAFDKNGFI
+97 SAITFDKNGFI
-108 TEKWLYNTVSPKK
+108 TEKWRYDDIFPKK
-121 IVYTYDKKNRLIDK
+121 IVYTYDKKHRLIDK
-135 STFVHDFLETK
+135 STFVDEVLETK
-146 DTLVYNAKGQLEE
+146 DTLVYNTKGQLEK

-186 FKKTKYLPLFKEIYI
+186 FKRTEDLPLFKEIYI

-210 EIYQFDQ
+210 EVYQFDR
-217 LIWRGLYESGAEGEL
+217 LIWRGLYEYGAEEEL

-247 KYAYDQNNQLKE
+247 KYTYDQNNQLKE

-284 HLTFSTN
+284 HLTFSTD
-291 YLCEYKYRD
+291 YLCEYKYTD

-308 MITYEN
+308 MITYEQ
-314 GVPILYVE
+314 GVPMLYVE

>member
-1 MIKIKSLLCVLLL
+1 MKIKSFFCVILL
-14 IVSVYTY
+14 IVSVYAY
-21 AQGEAASNDW
+21 AQGEAAGNDW
-31 AKIGLKG
+31 SKMGLKG

-53 DNDFI
+53 GNDFA
-58 KGTPFSQGI
+58 KGSTLSQGI
-67 YPAEKIKQYSEME
+67 YPVKKIKQYSEME

-97 SAIAFDKNGFI
+97 SAITFDKNGFI
-108 TEKWLYNTVSPKK
+108 TEKWRYDDIFPKK
-121 IVYTYDKKNRLIDK
+121 IVYTYDKKHRLIDK
-135 STFVHDFLETK
+135 STFVDEVLETK
-146 DTLVYNAKGQLEE
+146 DTLVYNTKGQLEKE
-159 EVLDLKTKDE
+159 ILDLKTKDE

-186 FKKTKYLPLFKEIYI
+186 FKRTEDLPLFKEIYI

-210 EIYQFDQ
+210 ELYQFDQ
-217 LIWRGLYESGAEGEL
+217 LIWRGLYEYGAEGEL

-247 KYAYDQNNQLKE
+247 KYTYDQNNQLKE

-284 HLTFSTN
+284 HLTFSTD
-291 YLCEYKYRD
+291 YLCEYKYTD
-300 DKQGNWVR
+300 DKQGNWIK

-314 GVPILYVE
+314 GVPMLYVE

>member
-1 MIKIKSLLCVLLL
+1 MKIKSFFCILLL
-14 IVSVYTY
+14 IVSVYGY
-21 AQGEAASNDW
+21 AQGEAAGNDW
-31 AKIGLKG
+31 SKMGLKG

-97 SAIAFDKNGFI
+97 SAITFDKNGFI
-108 TEKWLYNTVSPKK
+108 TEKWRYDDIFPKK
-121 IVYTYDKKNRLIDK
+121 IVYTYDKKHRLIDK
-135 STFVHDFLETK
+135 STFVHEFLETK
-146 DTLVYNAKGQLEE
+146 DTLIYNTKGQLEK

-217 LIWRGLYESGAEGEL
+217 LIWRGLYEYGAEGEL

>member
-1 MIKIKSLLCVLLL
+1 MKIKSFFCVILL
-14 IVSVYTY
+14 IVSVYAY
-21 AQGEAASNDW
+21 AQGEAAGNDW
-31 AKIGLKG
+31 SKMGLKG

-53 DNDFI
+53 GNDFA
-58 KGTPFSQGI
+58 KGSTLSQGI
-67 YPAEKIKQYSEME
+67 YPVKKIKQYSEME

-97 SAIAFDKNGFI
+97 SAITFDKNGFI
-108 TEKWLYNTVSPKK
+108 TEKWRYDDIFPKK
-121 IVYTYDKKNRLIDK
+121 IVYTYDKKHRLIDK
-135 STFVHDFLETK
+135 STFVDEVLETK
-146 DTLVYNAKGQLEE
+146 DTLVYNTKGQLEK

-186 FKKTKYLPLFKEIYI
+186 FKRTEDLPLFKEIYI

-210 EIYQFDQ
+210 EVYQFDR
-217 LIWRGLYESGAEGEL
+217 LIWRGLYEYGAEGEL

-247 KYAYDQNNQLKE
+247 KYTYDQNNHLKE

-284 HLTFSTN
+284 HLTFSTD
-291 YLCEYKYRD
+291 YLCEYKYTD

-308 MITYEN
+308 MITYEQ
-314 GVPILYVE
+314 GVPMLYVE

>member
-1 MIKIKSLLCVLLL
+1 MKIKSFFCVLLL
-14 IVSVYTY
+14 IVSVYAY
-21 AQGEAASNDW
+21 AQGEAAGNDW
-31 AKIGLKG
+31 SKMGLKG

-53 DNDFI
+53 GNDFA
-58 KGTPFSQGI
+58 KGSTLSQGI
-67 YPAEKIKQYSEME
+67 YPVKKIKQYSEME

-97 SAIAFDKNGFI
+97 SAITFDKNGFI
-108 TEKWLYNTVSPKK
+108 TEKWRYDDIFPKK
-121 IVYTYDKKNRLIDK
+121 IVYTYDKKHRLIDK
-135 STFVHDFLETK
+135 STFVDEVLETK
-146 DTLVYNAKGQLEE
+146 DTLVYNTKGQLEKE
-159 EVLDLKTKDE
+159 ILDLKTKDE

-186 FKKTKYLPLFKEIYI
+186 FKRTEDLPLFKEIYI

-210 EIYQFDQ
+210 EVYQFDR
-217 LIWRGLYESGAEGEL
+217 LIWRGLYEYGAEGEL

-247 KYAYDQNNQLKE
+247 KYTYDQNNQLKE
-259 EYLLINESENNGF
+259 EYLLINESEKNGF
-272 LNKFGSD
+272 LNRFGSD

-291 YLCEYKYRD
+291 YLCEYKYTD
-300 DKQGNWVR
+300 DKQGNWVK
-308 MITYEN
+308 MITYEQ

-328 K
+328 

>member
-1 MIKIKSLLCVLLL
+1 MKIKSFFCVLLL
-14 IVSVYTY
+14 IVSVYAY
-21 AQGEAASNDW
+21 AQGEAAGNDW
-31 AKIGLKG
+31 TKMGLKG

-53 DNDFI
+53 GNDFA
-58 KGTPFSQGI
+58 KGSTLSQGI
-67 YPAEKIKQYSEME
+67 YPVKKIKQYSEME
-80 RMGVKAF
+80 RIGVKAF

-97 SAIAFDKNGFI
+97 SAITFDKNGFI
-108 TEKWLYNTVSPKK
+108 TEKWRYDDIFPKK
-121 IVYTYDKKNRLIDK
+121 IVYTYDKKHRLIDK
-135 STFVHDFLETK
+135 STFVDEVLETK
-146 DTLVYNAKGQLEE
+146 DTLVYNTKEQLEKE
-159 EVLDLKTKDE
+159 ILDLKTKDE

-186 FKKTKYLPLFKEIYI
+186 FKRTEDLPLFKEIYI

-210 EIYQFDQ
+210 EVYQFDQ
-217 LIWRGLYESGAEGEL
+217 LIWRGLYEYGAEGEL

-247 KYAYDQNNQLKE
+247 KYTYDQNNQLKE

-284 HLTFSTN
+284 HLTFSTD
-291 YLCEYKYRD
+291 YLCEYKYTD

-308 MITYEN
+308 MITYEQ
-314 GVPILYVE
+314 GVPMLYVE